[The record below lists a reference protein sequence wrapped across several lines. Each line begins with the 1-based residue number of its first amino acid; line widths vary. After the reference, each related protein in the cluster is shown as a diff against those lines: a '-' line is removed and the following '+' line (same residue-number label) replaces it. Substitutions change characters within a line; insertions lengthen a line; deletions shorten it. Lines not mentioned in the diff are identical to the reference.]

1 MFAEHKEIY
10 TWLTIDVVK
19 KGLEKAKKN
28 EVIVTESANISD
40 LTNPTFE
47 VNNQDSIEPAVP
59 PTMNQEQEL
68 PPELPPETSKP
79 KGGRPRGTTTKA
91 LREKEAKKE
100 ALINDIATTWSAKI
114 DQEKS
119 EGEKDRMKRNEL
131 DELIK
136 QKIQDSGLTGVKVSK
151 KTIQQRVYRRR
162 LVVAPHQRSWQP
174 KKQSNSPKIL
184 KKKCS
189 PRIPKTPN
197 VVLQQH

>member
-1 MFAEHKEIY
+1 VFAEHKEIY

-79 KGGRPRGTTTKA
+79 KGGRPRGTTMKA

-131 DELIK
+131 DEFIK
-136 QKIQDSGLTGVKVSK
+136 QKIQDSGLTGVFE
-151 KTIQQRVYRRR
+151 I
-162 LVVAPHQRSWQP
+162 RSWLISSRILTV
-174 KKQSNSPKIL
+174 KIFDLRFARTRKQEGKP
-184 KKKCS
+184 
-189 PRIPKTPN
+189 
-197 VVLQQH
+197 

>member
-1 MFAEHKEIY
+1 VFAEHKEIY

-79 KGGRPRGTTTKA
+79 KGGRPRGTTMKA

-136 QKIQDSGLTGVKVSK
+136 QKIQDSGLTGVFE
-151 KTIQQRVYRRR
+151 I
-162 LVVAPHQRSWQP
+162 RSWLISSRILTV
-174 KKQSNSPKIL
+174 KIFDLRFARTRKQEGKP
-184 KKKCS
+184 
-189 PRIPKTPN
+189 
-197 VVLQQH
+197 